1 MVEGVRLESVCAQKV
16 PRVQIP
22 LSPLIKTLCVFIYI
36 ARFRDLKRSTAVQLQ
51 GESLA

>member
-22 LSPLIKTLCVFIYI
+22 LSPNEV
-36 ARFRDLKRSTAVQLQ
+36 RRERDLK
-51 GESLA
+51 GFCG